1 MPDKVFQTIENIEL
15 DILSDI
21 EDTEIFTFIINSL
34 KHETDTPYAILTQAI
49 LHYPL
54 NETEAETVWRAI
66 LENKSQMELLLKRN
80 ISIKTALVDYFTR
93 ERTYEKI
100 TIFIKDNMINA
111 FDTAMRDSLTGL
123 YSHAVIHAELEKEFQ
138 SSRRYNIDLS
148 VVFID
153 IDDFKRYND
162 SYGHIAGDRI
172 LRLVALT
179 LQENLRTTDKIGRY
193 GGEEFLIVL
202 PHTNRENAKKI
213 ARKLLHSIQNNTLGN
228 STIPQGVTVSI
239 GISELSEIMHDGHD
253 LIKDADINM
262 YRAKKEGK
270 NRICCSE

>member
-1 MPDKVFQTIENIEL
+1 MPEKVFQTIENIEL

-21 EDTEIFTFIINSL
+21 DDTEIFQFIIASL
-34 KHETDTPYAILTQAI
+34 KHETDTPYSILTQAI

-54 NETEAETVWRAI
+54 HEAEAEIVWQEI
-66 LENKSQMELLLKRN
+66 LKNKSNMESLLGRN

-93 ERTYEKI
+93 ERIYEKI

-138 SSRRYNIDLS
+138 SSRRYNVDLS

-162 SYGHIAGDRI
+162 SFGHIAGDRI
-172 LRLVALT
+172 LRLVAAT
-179 LQENLRTTDKIGRY
+179 LKENLRTTDKIGRY

-202 PHTNRENAKKI
+202 PHTNRENAFTI
-213 ARKLLHSIQNNTLGN
+213 AHKLLQSIQTSTAGN
-228 STIPQGVTVSI
+228 SAIPQGVTVSI
-239 GISELSEIMHDGHD
+239 GISQLSESMQDGHD
-253 LIKDADINM
+253 LIKNADINM

>member
-21 EDTEIFTFIINSL
+21 EDTEIFNFIIDSL
-34 KHETDTPYAILTQAI
+34 KHETNTPYSILTQAI

-54 NETEAETVWRAI
+54 NEPEAEIVWQAI
-66 LENKSQMELLLKRN
+66 LQNKSQMESLLGRN

-93 ERTYEKI
+93 ERTSEKI
-100 TIFIKDNMINA
+100 TIFIKDNMISA

-123 YSHAVIHAELEKEFQ
+123 YSHAVIHAELEKEFLA
-138 SSRRYNIDLS
+138 SSRYNLGLS
-148 VVFID
+148 VIFID

-172 LRLVALT
+172 LRLVAST
-179 LQENLRTTDKIGRY
+179 LRENLRTTDKIGRY

-202 PHTNRENAKKI
+202 PHTNKENALKI
-213 ARKLLHSIQNNTLGN
+213 ARKLLESIETGTTENT
-228 STIPQGVTVSI
+228 SIPHGVTVSI
-239 GISELSEIMHDGHD
+239 GIAELSPTMHDGHD
-253 LIKDADINM
+253 LIKNADLNM

-270 NRICCSE
+270 NRICCSD

>member
-66 LENKSQMELLLKRN
+66 LDNKSQMELLLKRN

-138 SSRRYNIDLS
+138 SSRRYNVDLS

-179 LQENLRTTDKIGRY
+179 LQDNLRNTDKIGRY

-213 ARKLLHSIQNNTLGN
+213 ALKLLHSIQNSTLGN

-239 GISELSEIMHDGHD
+239 GISELSETMQDGHD
-253 LIKDADINM
+253 LIKEADINM